1 LSSFHVGNGHGSPE
15 QEISMRMIVLAPL
28 LAAIPCAALAQQLT
42 FDAALQRAASEAPSL
57 QAGVAGVD
65 AMRSDSV
72 AAGRLPDPTLS
83 VGVDNFPV
91 SGPPAFTFN
100 GESMTMARVG
110 LEQAFPNPAK
120 RRAQRTR
127 AQASIGVAE
136 ADLAVEA
143 QNVRLET
150 ALAWIDLYY
159 AKRRLAQLQ
168 SLDAG
173 LNDLQA
179 TVSARLASGSARPS
193 AALEPDQLRAAVN
206 DRRSELAAEV
216 AKAQA
221 RLARYTGDPQADV
234 SGDPPMLEVDRAQL
248 VAGLASLPSLRA
260 LDAGVGVADADT
272 ELARADKRPD
282 WRVSTSYGRRDPAYG
297 DMVSLG
303 VSIDLPLFGKRRQD
317 PRIAARASEAERARL
332 LRTAGEQQIIAA
344 LDGDLADHVMHHQL
358 LTNARTTLVPL
369 AKRRAELDM
378 ASYAAGKLDLGSALL
393 STLAF
398 AEAEVDAL
406 AREAEVARDAIR
418 INFTYGEM
426 QP

>member
-1 LSSFHVGNGHGSPE
+1 
-15 QEISMRMIVLAPL
+15 MRIFLGAGLVLALP
-28 LAAIPCAALAQQLT
+28 AALHAEPLT
-42 FDAALQRAASEAPSL
+42 FDAALERTAREAPSL
-57 QAGVAGVD
+57 KASASGID
-65 AMRSDSV
+65 AARSSAI
-72 AAGRLPDPTLS
+72 AAGRLPDPTINI
-83 VGVDNFPV
+83 GIDNFPV
-91 SGPPAFTFN
+91 SGPPALSFTR
-100 GESMTMARVG
+100 ESMTMARIG

-120 RRAQRTR
+120 RRAQRAR
-127 AQASIGVAE
+127 AQADIGIAE
-136 ADLAVEA
+136 AGAAVEA

-150 ALAWIDLYY
+150 SLAWVDLYY

-168 SLDAG
+168 RLDSSLGA
-173 LNDLQA
+173 LQA

-206 DRRSELAAEV
+206 DRRSELTADV

-221 RLARYTGDPQADV
+221 RLARFTGDPYADV
-234 SGDPPMLEVDRAQL
+234 SGDPPILEIDRARL

-260 LDAGVGVADADT
+260 LDAGAGAADAET

-297 DMVSLG
+297 DMVSIG
-303 VSIDLPLFGKRRQD
+303 ISIDLPLFAKRRQD
-317 PRIAARASEAERARL
+317 PMIAARTSEAERARL
-332 LRTAGEQQIIAA
+332 LRTAGEREFTAA
-344 LDGDLADHVMHHQL
+344 LDGDLADHAMHHQRL
-358 LTNARTTLVPL
+358 MNARNTLVPL

-393 STLAF
+393 STLAL

-426 QP
+426 RP